1 MRNSEDLLWAVFLE
15 NCFPLTLG
23 SEGVRQRNEGRK
35 PNLLPCLQAP
45 DLTYRSL
52 PNISNQISSQHLT
65 KAHTFLLQDLTAST
79 SVSSRYL
86 EKEIVKK
93 VVEEMLALSL
103 TAAEKALQR

>member
-35 PNLLPCLQAP
+35 PNLPCLQAP
-45 DLTYRSL
+45 DLTHRSL

-65 KAHTFLLQDLTAST
+65 KAHTFLLQDSTAST
-79 SVSSRYL
+79 SVSSQYL
-86 EKEIVKK
+86 EREIVKK